1 MPRTLIL
8 IATLITTI
16 SCSSPRD
23 TALTRQYLLTG
34 TIVRV
39 DESRKTVTVK
49 HGPIRSQ
56 TGELWMEPMTMEF
69 PVRGQNA
76 LSTLKPG
83 LKIKATV
90 KQRQDDYDYWI
101 EHIQVEETLGE
112 TSHVLGH
119 PPHAPA
125 IVD

>member
-1 MPRTLIL
+1 MFRILIL
-8 IATLITTI
+8 ITALMATL
-16 SCSSPRD
+16 SCSSPKD
-23 TALTRQYLLTG
+23 AAVTREYLLTG
-34 TIVRV
+34 TIVRT
-39 DESRKTVTVK
+39 DETRKTVTVK
-49 HGPIRSQ
+49 HGPIRSH

-69 PVRGQNA
+69 PIRDPIA
-76 LSTLKPG
+76 FSKLKPG

-101 EHIQVEETLGE
+101 EHIQVAENLGE

-125 IVD
+125 ILD

>member
-1 MPRTLIL
+1 MKSLIL
-8 IATLITTI
+8 LITALITTQA
-16 SCSSPRD
+16 CSSPGGN
-23 TALTRQYLLTG
+23 AVIKQYLLTG

-39 DESRKTVTVK
+39 DPSRKTVTVK

-69 PVRGQNA
+69 PIRDPDA
-76 LSTLKPG
+76 LPKLKPG

-101 EHIQVEETLGE
+101 EHIQVAENLGE